1 MRSIEEKIGY
11 SFEDKKLL
19 ETALTHSSW
28 ARETGSGL
36 SDFNERMEFLGDAM
50 LDAIAGEELYREFP
64 EKGEGF
70 LSRTRASLV
79 CEKFLFEVAEGLQL
93 GAHLRLGSGEEKTG
107 GRQRPSILADAVE
120 ALIGAVFLDG
130 GYEAAREVV
139 RGLLAKG
146 FQDAREGRLLVT
158 DHKTA
163 LQELLQA
170 EGASASDIQYV
181 DAGESGPDHDK
192 VFTVQLMIN
201 GQLEAEGEGKSKKQ
215 AQQEAARAALSR
227 RRNAI

>member
-1 MRSIEEKIGY
+1 MIEGKIGY
-11 SFEDKKLL
+11 SFKDKTLL
-19 ETALTHSSW
+19 QTALTHSSY
-28 ARETGSGL
+28 ARETGGSV
-36 SDFNERMEFLGDAM
+36 FNERMEFLGDAM
-50 LDAIAGEELYREFP
+50 LDAIAGEELYKEFP

-93 GAHLRLGSGEEKTG
+93 GAHLRLGPGEEKTG

-163 LQELLQA
+163 LQELLQS
-170 EGASASDIQYV
+170 EGVSASDIQYV
-181 DAGESGPDHDK
+181 DAGQSGPDHDK

>member
-11 SFEDKKLL
+11 RFKDRKLL
-19 ETALTHSSW
+19 ETALTHSSF
-28 ARETGSGL
+28 ARESGGCE
-36 SDFNERMEFLGDAM
+36 FNERMEFLGDAM

-79 CEKFLFEVAEGLQL
+79 CEKFLFEVAAELGLGKYLIL
-93 GAHLRLGSGEEKTG
+93 GAGEEKTG

-130 GYEAAREVV
+130 GYEAARGVV
-139 RGLLAKG
+139 LKLLDKG
-146 FQDAREGRLLVT
+146 FTDAREGRFLVT
-158 DHKTA
+158 DYKTA
-163 LQELLQA
+163 LQELLQS
-170 EGASASDIQYV
+170 EGVSAADIQYV

-192 VFTVQLMIN
+192 VFTVKLMID
-201 GQLEAEGEGKSKKQ
+201 GRQAAEGVGKSKKQ
-215 AQQEAARAALSR
+215 AQQNAAEAALSR
-227 RRNAI
+227 R